1 MFRNDTA
8 CWLWVSVVT
17 RRPWSIALHYSG
29 IWKILICFFTSD
41 SFEHKACDVSVASIQ
56 SQYTPLYITLVCK
69 EEEKRDCCHIRRS
82 SGLCVAGVRLLV
94 VYYLMDLRQRLGLGQ
109 IQKGQKQWD
118 AFCRR
123 KEHRLKA
130 ELCNL
135 LRPQLQVLHVC
146 QLITQHAVYSPFK
159 HTKKV
164 GKKAVLNSPF

>member
-56 SQYTPLYITLVCK
+56 SQYTSLYITLVCK
-69 EEEKRDCCHIRRS
+69 EEEKK
-82 SGLCVAGVRLLV
+82 RLLSSQTE
-94 VYYLMDLRQRLGLGQ
+94 LWALCCRGQ
-109 IQKGQKQWD
+109 AACCLLPYGSETAVEFGSDTERSEAVGCFLSQ
-118 AFCRR
+118 
-123 KEHRLKA
+123 EHRLKA

-146 QLITQHAVYSPFK
+146 ELITQHAVYSPFK

-164 GKKAVLNSPF
+164 GKRPF